1 MSPKN
6 DVEMGLS
13 YTVINTNKSFQKV
26 QYGDYTLRNKCQYSE
41 LFWSAFPTF
50 GLNMEGYGVSL
61 CIQSEC
67 RKMRT
72 RITSNTDTF
81 HVVIIILLKCFT

>member
-41 LFWSAFPTF
+41 LFWSAFSHSRT
-50 GLNMEGYGVSL
+50 EYGGIRSISL
-61 CIQSEC
+61 YSVRMQE
-67 RKMRT
+67 
-72 RITSNTDTF
+72 NAD
-81 HVVIIILLKCFT
+81 